1 LPDPAHEPPFNSVPT
16 GLVTF
21 IETEFSMTNPFE
33 SNEAL
38 YRVLINHENQYSIW
52 PELIEVPAGWKII
65 HGPAQKAACLEFIE
79 ANWTDMR
86 PRSLAEAMDA
96 PK

>member
-1 LPDPAHEPPFNSVPT
+1 
-16 GLVTF
+16 
-21 IETEFSMTNPFE
+21 MTNPFE

-65 HGPAQKAACLEFIE
+65 HGPVQKSACLEFIE